1 MNNTVLLG
9 RLTTD
14 PELRTTGTGKSVC
27 NVNIAVDRF
36 AIEEDKQSV
45 DFIPIQVWGK
55 LAENLCKYQSKGSQ
69 IALEGTLRID
79 NYKDKDGNTKS
90 KMYVLANRIEFLS
103 TKKKEDATDEID
115 NKTSLKQD
123 EIVLTDEELP
133 F

>member
-14 PELRTTGTGKSVC
+14 PELRTTGTGKSVV
-27 NVNIAVDRF
+27 NINIAVDRF
-36 AIEEDKQSV
+36 AVEEDKQSV

-69 IALEGTLRID
+69 IALEGTIRID
-79 NYKDKDGNTKS
+79 NYKDKDGNSKS

-103 TKKKEDATDEID
+103 TKKKEDVPDEID